1 MYINEIIGDYINNTS
16 PAATFYQSDKTDS
29 AVREFGGDDLYAV
42 HKYLRKLKGKTEAD
56 KVKIRTLEITDKM
69 KESIL
74 KGMPLLAGAGITA
87 GLLSEQQRQQAPQSL
102 IY

>member
-1 MYINEIIGDYINNTS
+1 MIRGNTEIYAPDGESIYEHIDRMLLGGSEQDI
-16 PAATFYQSDKTDS
+16 DS
-29 AVREFGGDDLYAV
+29 SMRDIER
-42 HKYLRKLKGKTEAD
+42 YLRHKKGPTEAD